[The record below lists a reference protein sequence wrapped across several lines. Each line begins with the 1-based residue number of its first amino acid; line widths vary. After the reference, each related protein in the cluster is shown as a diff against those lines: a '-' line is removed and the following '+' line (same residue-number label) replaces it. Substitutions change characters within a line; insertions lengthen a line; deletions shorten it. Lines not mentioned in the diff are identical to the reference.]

1 MKNQYP
7 EKLINQKIKELRTK
21 KFPPSQSKARRAE
34 ELKNP
39 EIVSHN
45 ITLPFTSFR
54 CSVIA
59 SKIKKI
65 LSQFTT
71 NFKLNI
77 TFTSI
82 KMSSVISPRLKP
94 KKSYYLN
101 SNCIYEYNC
110 EEPCEAKYQGETQ
123 RILHERILE
132 HRREE
137 SSAIF
142 QHYKYCDHYDKK
154 IRDKYKVPNPEYLP
168 QSLQRK
174 NFESHFKIL
183 EKNLYHKGFRKTF
196 EGLLITLNKPSLNVQ
211 VPHECMTFLCT
222 CIIPDTS
229 IT

>member
-1 MKNQYP
+1 M
-7 EKLINQKIKELRTK
+7 
-21 KFPPSQSKARRAE
+21 
-34 ELKNP
+34 
-39 EIVSHN
+39 
-45 ITLPFTSFR
+45 
-54 CSVIA
+54 
-59 SKIKKI
+59 
-65 LSQFTT
+65 
-71 NFKLNI
+71 
-77 TFTSI
+77 
-82 KMSSVISPRLKP
+82 
-94 KKSYYLN
+94 
-101 SNCIYEYNC
+101 
-110 EEPCEAKYQGETQ
+110 ETQ

-174 NFESHFKIL
+174 IFESHFKIL